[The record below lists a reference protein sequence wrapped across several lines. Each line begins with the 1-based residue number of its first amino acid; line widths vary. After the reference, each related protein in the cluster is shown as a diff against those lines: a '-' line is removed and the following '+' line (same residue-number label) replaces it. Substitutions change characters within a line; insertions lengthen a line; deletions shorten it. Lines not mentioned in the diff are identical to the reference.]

1 VSGEGSEAPDL
12 APAPVAEPVPGA
24 GARLRAAREA
34 AGLGIDDVARQLK
47 LAPRQVVALESDD
60 FASLPGRTFIRGFT
74 RNYARLLNLDSAS
87 LLAVQA
93 ADSSGERGALAP
105 MTRTM
110 GELPA
115 AGPPRRSSSRW
126 AIPLVLVAIV
136 AIAAVYEFARP
147 PAPTVRS
154 MPERPDAA
162 TPVAPSTLST
172 PLPLPPSA
180 TPADAGPRT
189 DVAPPAGAPTDGM
202 AAQVAP
208 ASAAAPAPASEA
220 PPPAPPGTLALVFK
234 GTSWVEVRDATGIVL
249 SMTGSNGATRE
260 IRVAAPGDLTIGNAS
275 SLVVSWRGKPLDL
288 APHTRQNVARVRLD

>member
-1 VSGEGSEAPDL
+1 MSGEGTEAQDL
-12 APAPVAEPVPGA
+12 PPIPVVEPVPGA

-60 FASLPGRTFIRGFT
+60 FAALPGRTFIRGFT

-115 AGPPRRSSSRW
+115 AGPPRRSASRW

-147 PAPTVRS
+147 PAPTVRTT
-154 MPERPDAA
+154 PERPEAA
-162 TPVAPSTLST
+162 TPSTLST

-180 TPADAGPRT
+180 TPADAGPRAEG
-189 DVAPPAGAPTDGM
+189 APPAT
-202 AAQVAP
+202 AP
-208 ASAAAPAPASEA
+208 AEDNAARATTAAPAATNEP
-220 PPPAPPGTLALVFK
+220 PPPAAPGALALAFR

-260 IRVAAPGDLTIGNAS
+260 ISVAAPGDLTIGNAS
-275 SLVVSWRGKPLDL
+275 SLVVQWRGKPLDL
-288 APHTRQNVARVRLD
+288 APHTRQNVARVHLD

>member
-1 VSGEGSEAPDL
+1 MSGEGTEAPDV
-12 APAPVAEPVPGA
+12 APAPIAEPVPGA

-115 AGPPRRSSSRW
+115 AGPPRRSASRW

-154 MPERPDAA
+154 TPERPETA
-162 TPVAPSTLST
+162 TPAAPSTLST

-189 DVAPPAGAPTDGM
+189 EGAPPATAPTEGN
-202 AAQVAP
+202 
-208 ASAAAPAPASEA
+208 AAPATTAAPAATNEP
-220 PPPAPPGTLALVFK
+220 PPPAPPGALALAFR
-234 GTSWVEVRDATGIVL
+234 GTSWVEVRDGTGIVL

-260 IRVAAPGDLTIGNAS
+260 ISVAAPGDLTIGNAS
-275 SLVVSWRGKPLDL
+275 SLVVQWRGKPLDL